1 MALVQVDE
9 RHRLTLPKEVREK
22 FRIVNSQKF
31 YLVPSGDDLIMK
43 PIPKDPSK
51 KLDEILEGFTFDNQA
66 RRKAEQWLMKETK
79 ASQKK
84 RSFS

>member
-22 FRIVNSQKF
+22 FRIVNGQKF

-43 PIPKDPSK
+43 PIPR
-51 KLDEILEGFTFDNQA
+51 G
-66 RRKAEQWLMKETK
+66 AEKWLLKETK
-79 ASQKK
+79 ASHKK
-84 RSFS
+84 RSSL